1 MSCEHCYHNFGIVE
15 DKICCI
21 CGEEYDPQGV
31 WSKVC

>member
-21 CGEEYDPQGV
+21 CGEEYDV